1 MIYSNS
7 QTSLIKQ
14 STFGQIVTKTP
25 LNRQNRDQ
33 DQSTIS
39 QYQSPTL
46 RQAMSPK
53 AAREYLNSLKS
64 FICQYETKPITE
76 RIATQS
82 TFEIIQQQ
90 PYLYYPVANRLNDDF
105 KLMTPH
111 KIEVRKINQDG
122 TIHSLRYYYLK
133 QAALGSSNDIPQSQQ
148 IMILGLKHSGKKKLL
163 QELIKRIMPKN
174 FKLSLQTESGEKT
187 IDLQLNDDI
196 KQTIKSILAGQK
208 HYQLIAK
215 GEQNM
220 IACRGLEG
228 FKRDKK
234 DKGILIVCV
243 KPGKEEKLDC
253 LKTFKFLE
261 EIYKN

>member
-1 MIYSNS
+1 MISSNS
-7 QTSLIKQ
+7 QTQLYSQ
-14 STFGQIVTKTP
+14 FGQTVPKTP

-53 AAREYLNSLKS
+53 VAREYLNSLRS
-64 FICQYETKPITE
+64 FICQQQQATPKTE
-76 RIATQS
+76 RMKTIPTQ
-82 TFEIIQQQ
+82 EILYQQ
-90 PYLYYPVANRLNDDF
+90 PYLYFPVANRFNQDI

-111 KIEVRKINQDG
+111 KIEVRKLNEDG
-122 TIHSLRYYYLK
+122 TVHSLRYFYLK
-133 QAALGSSNDIPQSQQ
+133 QAVLDSSNNIPQSQQ
-148 IMILGLKHSGKKKLL
+148 IMIVGQKQSGKKKLF
-163 QELIKRIMPKN
+163 QELIKRSMSKL

-187 IDLQLNDDI
+187 INLSLNDDI
-196 KQTIKSILAGQK
+196 KQTIKSILAGVK
-208 HYQLIAK
+208 HYQLVAQ

-234 DKGILIVCV
+234 DKGILIMCV
-243 KPGKEEKLDC
+243 KPGKEQKSEC
-253 LKTFKFLE
+253 IKTFKFLE
-261 EIYKN
+261 EICKN